1 LKNAESLRKNW
12 EQDRKKLYGM
22 IKLER
27 EKNKLTLYQS
37 QELKEINKKLLN
49 LE

>member
-1 LKNAESLRKNW
+1 
-12 EQDRKKLYGM
+12 M

-37 QELKEINKKLLN
+37 QELKEINKKT
-49 LE
+49 LEFRVKV